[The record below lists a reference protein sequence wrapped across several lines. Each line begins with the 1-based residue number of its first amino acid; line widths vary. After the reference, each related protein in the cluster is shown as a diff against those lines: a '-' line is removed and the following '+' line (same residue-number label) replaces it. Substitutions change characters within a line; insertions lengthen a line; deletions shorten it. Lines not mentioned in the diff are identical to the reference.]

1 MCNILGRTDMHTGF
15 CLGNFK
21 GRANLVNLGV
31 NWRVTLKLILN
42 KWDEGDV
49 GWIHLAQHMDK

>member
-1 MCNILGRTDMHTGF
+1 MHTGF